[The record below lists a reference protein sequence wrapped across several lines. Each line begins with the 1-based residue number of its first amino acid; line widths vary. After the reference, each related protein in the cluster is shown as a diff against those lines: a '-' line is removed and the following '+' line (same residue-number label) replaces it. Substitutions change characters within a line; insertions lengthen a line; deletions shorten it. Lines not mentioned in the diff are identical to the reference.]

1 MEGGTRHLAL
11 WSVAVVARQRRKF
24 ERTDLQYE
32 LLGVRAVAQEGQ
44 ASEPVRMVCPFTLKR
59 RGQQV
64 RIVISAGDVN
74 QSKPV
79 PSLMKAVA
87 RSRDWVEQI
96 ISRGK

>member
-1 MEGGTRHLAL
+1 
-11 WSVAVVARQRRKF
+11 
-24 ERTDLQYE
+24 
-32 LLGVRAVAQEGQ
+32 
-44 ASEPVRMVCPFTLKR
+44 MVCPFTLKR